1 MNTVRVTANL
11 SKELLADARRVSGA
25 GITETL
31 TLALEMLKRSRA
43 LEKARALRGKLALD
57 LDLDSSRERHAR

>member
-11 SKELLADARRVSGA
+11 SKELLSDARRVSGA

-31 TLALEMLKRSRA
+31 TLGLEMVKRSRA
-43 LEKARALRGKLALD
+43 LEKAQALRGALALD
-57 LDLDSSRERHAR
+57 LDLDSSRERHDR